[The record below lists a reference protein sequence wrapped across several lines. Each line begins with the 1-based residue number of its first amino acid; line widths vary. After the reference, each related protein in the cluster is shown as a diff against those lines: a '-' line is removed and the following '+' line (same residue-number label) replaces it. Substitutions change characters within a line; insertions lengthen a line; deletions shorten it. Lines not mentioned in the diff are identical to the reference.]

1 MVGFQIGLLSVLVA
15 ATPSLLEQSFD
26 TYGVGDLLAG
36 LSTIPEPSSQY
47 SNNGYLTWASS
58 TNNQFVFLLP
68 GHFDPA
74 ILHFAEST
82 KQPCTIGELLSML
95 GLPMTGAPDFKGPVL
110 VLTGDEALVFCAG
123 NCSYTGTTGLP
134 SVPAG
139 LKAAFPNASYFE
151 AYIQKIPDMGSTFTM

>member
-1 MVGFQIGLLSVLVA
+1 LVA